1 MKHLAK
7 LMLLTLGLENS
18 FRGKKKFPASA
29 VTLKRREPPM
39 RTLSIITIAAFGFL
53 ALANFASA
61 QDWQKER
68 FQVSSTTFE
77 NNTTLPLSMIYNYQ
91 VNGSNVCSING
102 SPGGDESP
110 ELSWTN
116 APRRTASFVVIAFDT
131 VAGVTHWGMYNIP
144 ATTTR
149 LPENAGVAG
158 STYGQQVV
166 NVFGD
171 LSYDGP
177 CPPANYPPNVHDY
190 VFTVYALDKELQ
202 LPSSTNFPATALT
215 LFRALV
221 KAGERGHILA
231 SASITGFYSTTPEQ

>member
-1 MKHLAK
+1 VKK
-7 LMLLTLGLENS
+7 LTIIAIATLGFVGLAS
-18 FRGKKKFPASA
+18 F
-29 VTLKRREPPM
+29 E
-39 RTLSIITIAAFGFL
+39 
-53 ALANFASA
+53 SA
-61 QDWQKER
+61 QDWQGDQHPPFR
-68 FQVSSTTFE
+68 VSSTTFE
-77 NNTTLPLSMIYNYQ
+77 NNTTLPISAINNIQ
-91 VNGSNVCSING
+91 SEGSNVCSIDG
-102 SPGGDESP
+102 SAGGDESP

-116 APRRTASFVVIAFDT
+116 VPRRTKSFVVIAFDT

-144 ATTTR
+144 PTTTE

-190 VFTVYALDKELQ
+190 VFTVYALDEKLQ
-202 LPSSTNFPATALT
+202 LPSSTNFPPTALT

-221 KAGERGHILA
+221 EAGRYGHILA
-231 SASITGFYSTTPEQ
+231 SASITGFYSTTPE

>member
-91 VNGSNVCSING
+91 VNGVQ
-102 SPGGDESP
+102 
-110 ELSWTN
+110 
-116 APRRTASFVVIAFDT
+116 
-131 VAGVTHWGMYNIP
+131 
-144 ATTTR
+144 R
-149 LPENAGVAG
+149 L
-158 STYGQQVV
+158 
-166 NVFGD
+166 
-171 LSYDGP
+171 L
-177 CPPANYPPNVHDY
+177 H
-190 VFTVYALDKELQ
+190 
-202 LPSSTNFPATALT
+202 
-215 LFRALV
+215 
-221 KAGERGHILA
+221 
-231 SASITGFYSTTPEQ
+231 